1 MKAIW
6 KNIGSRV
13 WLIVT
18 AIVLVLVIVVNVLA
32 STMFFNTVSIVL
44 NSFSR
49 MEVLNDESAYQTI
62 EGADTRE
69 TAASYGN
76 QVTLE
81 AAKEGFTLL
90 KNQNSALPL
99 AKGAKVSV
107 FGKNSVSMA
116 MGGSGSGGSTGEN
129 AKTIFDSLTAAD
141 FAYNPT
147 LTAFYND
154 NAASGSGRPANS
166 SDLDTGKVIT
176 SIPTGETPWAS
187 YTQDVI
193 NSFAEY
199 DDAALVVITRI
210 GGEGFDMPRS
220 YLKLD
225 DNEKK
230 MIEEAGNRFDKVIVL
245 LNIATAMELGEL
257 EADENVDAILWL
269 GFPGDYG
276 MMALGPVLNGEVTPS
291 GKTVDTYATLDSNP
305 TWNNFGGEVGLTED
319 YSGDAYLQKSG
330 RLGYMDTSIYFV
342 DEEEDIYVGYRYY
355 ETAYAE
361 AQAGNY
367 EGFVY
372 DEVVTY
378 PFGYGLSYTTFD
390 WTLDNLSELPAT
402 LDKDTSITFE
412 VTVTNTGDASGRDVV
427 ELYVT
432 PPYTEGE
439 IEKSAK
445 VLVGFAKTD
454 VIEPGKSDT
463 VTITVDSP
471 YTFASYDCYDKNGNS
486 FKGYEVEAGDYIFT
500 ISTDAHNAKAMQNAT
515 YTAGIEQ
522 DIRYEDGATEDS
534 KVQNLYT
541 DNEDEMLNID
551 TELSVQLSRSDFKGT
566 WPTSR
571 TEAEKQVEDD
581 FINFIK
587 NTEASPNNPN
597 VYTEM
602 PLTGTDTV
610 ADIVTVDENGNEST
624 ETRAVE
630 FGDLVGRDYD
640 DPLWDAFLDRLT
652 IDEMVQLINEGAFQ
666 TVAIER
672 LGVPMTRQSD
682 GPVGWVNFMPGIKDS
697 FVGTCKYCCESLIAS
712 TWNIDR
718 LYDMGVAVANEGLV
732 GYDGMPF
739 SGWYAPGLNIHRSP
753 MGGRNFEYYSEDPCL
768 CGMMTASIMK
778 GLNQGG
784 VFVNLKHF
792 AMNEQETHRSVNGLL
807 TWSTE
812 QAMREIYLKG
822 FEIAIKVAQQ
832 DYTPQADGERVEGGS
847 VKAMGV
853 MSSFNRIGTRWA
865 GGDYRLLTTILRDEW
880 GFEGVVICDFNT
892 CTHMIVKDMVYA
904 GGDLNLEMAGFRVWK
919 DIDADSAADVSVI
932 RQASKNILYPI
943 VNSNAYRGDF
953 IMHMPVWQVVMIV
966 IDCVLVAGLAVWGFF
981 AVKNA
986 LKKQN
991 NA

>member
-1 MKAIW
+1 M
-6 KNIGSRV
+6 
-13 WLIVT
+13 
-18 AIVLVLVIVVNVLA
+18 
-32 STMFFNTVSIVL
+32 
-44 NSFSR
+44 
-49 MEVLNDESAYQTI
+49 
-62 EGADTRE
+62 
-69 TAASYGN
+69 
-76 QVTLE
+76 
-81 AAKEGFTLL
+81 
-90 KNQNSALPL
+90 
-99 AKGAKVSV
+99 
-107 FGKNSVSMA
+107 
-116 MGGSGSGGSTGEN
+116 
-129 AKTIFDSLTAAD
+129 
-141 FAYNPT
+141 
-147 LTAFYND
+147 
-154 NAASGSGRPANS
+154 
-166 SDLDTGKVIT
+166 
-176 SIPTGETPWAS
+176 
-187 YTQDVI
+187 
-193 NSFAEY
+193 
-199 DDAALVVITRI
+199 
-210 GGEGFDMPRS
+210 
-220 YLKLD
+220 
-225 DNEKK
+225 
-230 MIEEAGNRFDKVIVL
+230 
-245 LNIATAMELGEL
+245 
-257 EADENVDAILWL
+257 
-269 GFPGDYG
+269 
-276 MMALGPVLNGEVTPS
+276 
-291 GKTVDTYATLDSNP
+291 
-305 TWNNFGGEVGLTED
+305 
-319 YSGDAYLQKSG
+319 
-330 RLGYMDTSIYFV
+330 
-342 DEEEDIYVGYRYY
+342 
-355 ETAYAE
+355 
-361 AQAGNY
+361 
-367 EGFVY
+367 
-372 DEVVTY
+372 
-378 PFGYGLSYTTFD
+378 
-390 WTLDNLSELPAT
+390 
-402 LDKDTSITFE
+402 
-412 VTVTNTGDASGRDVV
+412 
-427 ELYVT
+427 
-432 PPYTEGE
+432 
-439 IEKSAK
+439 
-445 VLVGFAKTD
+445 
-454 VIEPGKSDT
+454 
-463 VTITVDSP
+463 
-471 YTFASYDCYDKNGNS
+471 
-486 FKGYEVEAGDYIFT
+486 
-500 ISTDAHNAKAMQNAT
+500 
-515 YTAGIEQ
+515 TAGIEQ
-522 DIRYEDGATEDS
+522 DIRYEDGATEGS

-551 TELSVQLSRSDFKGT
+551 TELSVQLSRSDFKAT

-571 TEAEKQVEDD
+571 SEAEKQVEDD

-602 PLTGTDTV
+602 PLTGTDT
-610 ADIVTVDENGNEST
+610 AANIVTVDENGNEST

-718 LYDMGVAVANEGLV
+718 LYDMGVSVANEGLV

-753 MGGRNFEYYSEDPCL
+753 MGGRNFEYYSEDPFL
-768 CGMMTASIMK
+768 SGMMTASIMK